1 MKYLMTT
8 LLLVTTML
16 AHDLWIDDAQHLY
29 YGHADVATSHG
40 DDKQIS
46 DNKMAW
52 RECIGGDDNNAS
64 CDVLMV
70 ALKPEY
76 YTKTPYGT
84 KHESKDRLKQ
94 VISSKQVFSFAKRLY
109 NAKNIVPLN
118 KGFEI
123 TPRQA
128 VANLREGDKLRLHIS
143 MDGKALKDAPVAY
156 GDHFIG
162 VSDQEGNINV
172 KIRHTGLQQIKA
184 TFEQK
189 GDGIHADTLLYE
201 THLNVRIAE

>member
-1 MKYLMTT
+1 MIAI
-8 LLLVTTML
+8 LLAPIMMF
-16 AHDLWIDDAQHLY
+16 AHDLWIDDAKQLY
-29 YGHADVATSHG
+29 YGHAGSVTSHG
-40 DDKQIS
+40 KDEAVLSDKI
-46 DNKMAW
+46 AW
-52 RECIGGDDNNAS
+52 RQCLQSDQNKS
-64 CDVLMV
+64 TCDVLMI
-70 ALKPEY
+70 ALKPRY

-84 KHESKDRLKQ
+84 KHESKEKFKQ
-94 VISSKQVFSFAKRLY
+94 VISSKQVFSFAKRVY
-109 NAKNIVPLN
+109 NAQNISAFH

-128 VANLREGDKLRLHIS
+128 FGDLREGDKLRLHIS
-143 MDGKALKDAPVAY
+143 MDGQALKGAPVAY
-156 GDHFIG
+156 GERFVG